1 MLWRSIQREVVFYFI
16 YLIIEVKD
24 MNIKYLSW

>member
-1 MLWRSIQREVVFYFI
+1 MLWCSIQREVVFYFI